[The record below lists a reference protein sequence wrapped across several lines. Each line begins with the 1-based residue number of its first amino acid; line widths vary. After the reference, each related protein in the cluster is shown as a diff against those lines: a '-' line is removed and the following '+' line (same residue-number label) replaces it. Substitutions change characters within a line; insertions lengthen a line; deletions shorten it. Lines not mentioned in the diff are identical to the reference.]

1 MGKDNEN
8 HDSLDELI
16 EKKTGFKKV
25 HERIGSASYIQ
36 WSNVIGADRKIRKV
50 EMKRVD
56 LTVEDAKLGKISA
69 YKSETLCPYG
79 GSKCAVVLYSHEAKL
94 FMKKLKVMQ
103 RIWVLDRIKSW
114 LKKKFRRTF
123 GR

>member
-36 WSNVIGADRKIRKV
+36 WSNVIGADQKIRKV

-56 LTVEDAKLGKISA
+56 LIVIDAHLAKISA

-79 GSKCAVVLYSHEAKL
+79 GSKCAVGLYSHEAKL
-94 FMKKLKVMQ
+94 FMKKLKVMR

>member
-36 WSNVIGADRKIRKV
+36 WSNVIGADQKIRKV

-56 LTVEDAKLGKISA
+56 LNVIDAHLAKINA

-79 GSKCAVVLYSHEAKL
+79 GSKCAVSLYSHEAKL

-103 RIWVLDRIKSW
+103 RIWVLDRIKRW
-114 LKKKFRRTF
+114 LKKIFRRTE
-123 GR
+123 